1 MLPFL
6 ILTTFLVIFVV
17 FIIQIYRRFKAL
29 EEKPERNI
37 ALPRPA
43 IERTQ
48 PTERA
53 APMRNFAPQE
63 DFDLLPEEEEV
74 EPVKLEVKLRE
85 WLKPFERPKP
95 IVEDRKELPLRKQF
109 AIEKM
114 NDPHQY
120 NSKSIP
126 KNLNKD
132 GSQEKV
138 LKKVVKNLNKNKKSR
153 RFKEYALP
161 KNKSHNTRIFSNL
174 DDAKRALIGSEVFNR
189 KYF

>member
-6 ILTTFLVIFVV
+6 IIATFFIILAVFLV
-17 FIIQIYRRFKAL
+17 QIYRRFKAL
-29 EEKPERNI
+29 EEKPQRNI

-43 IERTQ
+43 PERSQ
-48 PTERA
+48 NTETA
-53 APMRNFAPQE
+53 APTRTFAPQN
-63 DFDLLPEEEEV
+63 DFDLLPKED
-74 EPVKLEVKLRE
+74 EPKPIKLEVKLRE
-85 WLKPFERPKP
+85 WLKPFQRPKP
-95 IVEDRKELPLRKQF
+95 IVEDRKELPLRRQF
-109 AIEKM
+109 VIEKM

-126 KNLNKD
+126 KNLNRD

-138 LKKVVKNLNKNKKSR
+138 LKKVVKNLDKYKKSR

-161 KNKSHNTRIFSNL
+161 TNQNHNRRIFSNL
-174 DDAKRALIGSEVFNR
+174 DDAKRALIGSEIFNR